1 MHDLPPVAR
10 FGGLIA
16 ADLRDVTTDPA
27 ALDSTGWW
35 AVVAGF
41 EGEVICARFADVRPA
56 TPADAPD

>member
-56 TPADAPD
+56 T